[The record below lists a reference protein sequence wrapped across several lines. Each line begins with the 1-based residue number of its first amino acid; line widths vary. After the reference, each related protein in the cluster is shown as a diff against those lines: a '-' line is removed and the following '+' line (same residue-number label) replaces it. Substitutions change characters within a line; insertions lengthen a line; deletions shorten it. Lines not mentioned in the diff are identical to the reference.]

1 MTILTIPFVGISLL
15 EHSAGGAILAKGGAY
30 LAGTYVTPAVAQAFT
45 TASSVLSSMGAATGT
60 VASGPVL
67 AAGLTVAVVAG
78 GAYCYFYGL
87 PVPIEAALA
96 KAGLGTS
103 AKKGLI
109 IAAASKGFAVPVASL
124 AVALV
129 LLGGAGY
136 VSYHFYQSEQE
147 AKAAAADFVVIEGDG
162 QSASEAFFGSSVW
175 SRYGEALWSGLG
187 DAAERAA
194 KLAADAVEFVSDASS
209 AAAGVASDAAG
220 TAYDAAAKLRREG
233 SGILDRIVTFLRRR
247 PHAKQGANFD

>member
-1 MTILTIPFVGISLL
+1 MTILTVPFVGISLL
-15 EHSAGGAILAKGGAY
+15 EHSAGGAILAKGGSY

-45 TASSVLSSMGAATGT
+45 TASSVLSAVGAATGT

-96 KAGLGTS
+96 KAGLGAS
-103 AKKGLI
+103 AKKGLVV
-109 IAAASKGFAVPVASL
+109 AAASKGFAVPLASL

-136 VSYHFYQSEQE
+136 VSYRFYQSDKE
-147 AKAAAADFVVIEGDG
+147 AKVAAADYVVIESDG
-162 QSASEAFFGSSVW
+162 QSASEATFGSNVW
-175 SRYGEALWSGLG
+175 SRFGEALWSGLG

-194 KLAADAVEFVSDASS
+194 KLASDAVEIVSDASS

-220 TAYDAAAKLRREG
+220 TAYGAAATLGRE
-233 SGILDRIVTFLRRR
+233 SSSFFERIASFFRRR
-247 PHAKQGANFD
+247 SNEK